1 MTIELCGLPT
11 WLKVILFILT
21 FLCSH
26 GTHHV
31 IVTRNKKKDS
41 TKEDQMGKVT
51 KSFEVDSEVAAIG
64 DALLALAKDIKAKAS
79 LAQDFADVSA
89 RLMPEL
95 SNIANIGA
103 DVKSNPDD
111 RAFLAAAL
119 EQVVD
124 AFLA

>member
-1 MTIELCGLPT
+1 
-11 WLKVILFILT
+11 
-21 FLCSH
+21 
-26 GTHHV
+26 
-31 IVTRNKKKDS
+31 
-41 TKEDQMGKVT
+41 MGKVT